1 MAILDTPR
9 LRLPRKGVS
18 VLRMPCRTLL
28 RLTAGWDRRTSMVQ
42 AKQIGMLLL
51 AVSLTGCGS
60 YSMFDTSAFMS
71 SGYTSGK
78 SDWHN
83 TAAGSADNAASD
95 ATGSTNAGPTNAGS
109 AAATPAQQKS
119 DSEALTSLFA
129 RAAQNKPQDTPAPS
143 TASNPAPSPAAK
155 PITVADARDTTVSPA
170 PPPAVTNVKIQP
182 RGRAY
187 LFRGI
192 AGLIY
197 SRGMDKLAERIRHA
211 GIPASVDTYLVWRP
225 IADQA
230 IRDYRRDPQPI
241 ILIGHSMGGD
251 ACLDFAAL
259 LNAAGIP
266 VNLLVTY
273 DPSRL
278 AEDVPP
284 NVERYINIF
293 QSTNVMGGGNVVQGS
308 RFHGHYASYNLKD
321 HSEIIHINIEK
332 ADRIQEQLVSK
343 VVELA
348 STPATAEGEAIP
360 IRLEVP
366 ADAPIELWD
375 SGQPVAAHAGDTLK
389 TFADTYH
396 VPLWSLAEI
405 NPSATSGPFTE
416 GQRIIVPRHLVAMA
430 TPAVASNT
438 ISSYAA
444 PAGR

>member
-1 MAILDTPR
+1 MLQ
-9 LRLPRKGVS
+9 S
-18 VLRMPCRTLL
+18 
-28 RLTAGWDRRTSMVQ
+28 
-42 AKQIGMLLL
+42 KQIGVLLL

-60 YSMFDTSAFMS
+60 YAMFDTSAFTLP
-71 SGYTSGK
+71 GYAADK
-78 SDWHN
+78 SDLRNASANSSDN
-83 TAAGSADNAASD
+83 TAADN
-95 ATGSTNAGPTNAGS
+95 TGSTAP
-109 AAATPAQQKS
+109 AASQQKNNT
-119 DSEALTSLFA
+119 EALTSLFA
-129 RAAQNKPQDTPAPS
+129 RAAQNKPQDPPQPAPAPS
-143 TASNPAPSPAAK
+143 AIAK
-155 PITVADARDTTVSPA
+155 PVVYADAAPIASA
-170 PPPAVTNVKIQP
+170 PPPAAAASVKVEP

-197 SRGMDKLAERIRHA
+197 SRGMDTLAERIQRT

-251 ACLDFAAL
+251 ACLAFAEL

-293 QSTNVMGGGNVVQGS
+293 QSSNMMGGGNVVQGS

-321 HSEIIHINIEK
+321 HHELIHINIEK

-343 VVELA
+343 ITEVA
-348 STPATAEGEAIP
+348 ATPATAEGEAIP
-360 IRLEVP
+360 IRFEVP
-366 ADAPIELWD
+366 SDAPVELWD

-396 VPLWSLAEI
+396 VPLWSLAEL
-405 NPSATSGPFTE
+405 NPAAAVSPLTE
-416 GQRIIVPRHLVAMA
+416 GQRIVVPRYLVPMA
-430 TPAVASNT
+430 APNVAST
-438 ISSYAA
+438 AISSYA

>member
-1 MAILDTPR
+1 
-9 LRLPRKGVS
+9 
-18 VLRMPCRTLL
+18 
-28 RLTAGWDRRTSMVQ
+28 MVQ
-42 AKQIGMLLL
+42 AKQIGVLLL
-51 AVSLTGCGS
+51 AAGLAGCGS
-60 YSMFDTSAFMS
+60 YSMFDTSSFMS

-78 SDWHN
+78 SDWRN
-83 TAAGSADNAASD
+83 TAAGASDNAAAD
-95 ATGSTNAGPTNAGS
+95 NTGSTAQAPS
-109 AAATPAQQKS
+109 QQKS
-119 DSEALTSLFA
+119 DNEALTSLFA
-129 RAAQNKPQDTPAPS
+129 RAAQNKPQDAQPQAQSPAP
-143 TASNPAPSPAAK
+143 APGPVAK
-155 PITVADARDTTVSPA
+155 PVVVADARDTPVSAAPA
-170 PPPAVTNVKIQP
+170 PAVTNVKLEP

-197 SRGMDKLAERIRHA
+197 SRGMDKLADRIRRT
-211 GIPASVDTYLVWRP
+211 GVPASVDTYLMWRP
-225 IADQA
+225 VADQA

-251 ACLDFAAL
+251 ACLAFAEM
-259 LNAAGIP
+259 LNAADIP

-293 QSTNVMGGGNVVQGS
+293 QSSNVMGGGNVVQGS

-332 ADRIQEQLVSK
+332 ADRIQDQLVSK

-366 ADAPIELWD
+366 SDATIELWD

-389 TFADTYH
+389 TVADTYH

-405 NPSATSGPFTE
+405 NPSAARGPLTE
-416 GQRIIVPRHLVAMA
+416 GQRIVVPRHLVPMA
-430 TPAVASNT
+430 PNVASNA

-444 PAGR
+444 PPGR